1 MEPRTYEPTVSRH
14 EVLCASG
21 ATAVS
26 ALVQP
31 GEKKNPFC
39 VRPAWHIMTPYAQ
52 TTLPAE

>member
-26 ALVQP
+26 ALVA
-31 GEKKNPFC
+31 GLLGTAK
-39 VRPAWHIMTPYAQ
+39 PA
-52 TTLPAE
+52 